1 MSDKSERRKRI
12 RREKR
17 RQRRKERSLRR
28 TVRTI
33 FGWLLSVLI
42 AVVLD
47 MEWFLIVFSLCIVVG
62 DSMNPVCTNQEKVTV
77 NKLCYLLSSPDRYD
91 IVAYRSVDT
100 PDAYYD
106 IKRVIGLPGET
117 VQIRDGKLYID
128 GSERTDL
135 PFDDYIFTAGLA
147 ENEVKLGDDEYFL
160 LGDNVNNSEDSRFLK
175 VGNVKKAEILGR
187 IKTR

>member
-17 RQRRKERSLRR
+17 RQRRKERSFRR

-33 FGWLLSVLI
+33 FGWLLSVLS
-42 AVVLD
+42 AVVLGYG
-47 MEWFLIVFSLCIVVG
+47 MVSYCFQSVYVVG
-62 DSMNPVCTNQEKVTV
+62 DSMNPVCTNQEKLTV
-77 NKLCYLLSSPDRYD
+77 NKLCYLLGSPDRYD

-135 PFDDYIFTAGLA
+135 PFNDYIFTAGLA
-147 ENEVKLGDDEYFL
+147 ESEVKLGDDEYFL